1 MVQVKGLNLGKGHP
15 KICAPMIGDTR
26 EELLREAILAKEAGA
41 DLVEWRIDYYEDV
54 FQYEKVTE
62 TLVLIHEM
70 LDGLPVLFTFR
81 TIAEGGKR
89 DIT

>member
-1 MVQVKGLNLGKGHP
+1 M
-15 KICAPMIGDTR
+15 
-26 EELLREAILAKEAGA
+26 
-41 DLVEWRIDYYEDV
+41 EWRIDYYEDV

-89 DIT
+89 DITIRAYHELYSTDDPLWFSRYG